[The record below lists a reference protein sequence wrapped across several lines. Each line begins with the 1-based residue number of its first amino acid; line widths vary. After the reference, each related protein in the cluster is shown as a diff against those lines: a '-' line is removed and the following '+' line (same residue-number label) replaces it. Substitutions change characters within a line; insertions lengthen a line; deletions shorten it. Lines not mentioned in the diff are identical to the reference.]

1 MPGKIV
7 ILNGTSS
14 AGKTTLAAALR
25 DVLEEPYLH
34 LGIDVFA
41 DALPPG
47 FRGTVPPADQG
58 ILFVS
63 PVDAAASGL
72 EIVIGPFFDDVV
84 AGMHRSWAALA
95 RCGVNLI
102 ADHWLWRQSWLE
114 DSVAALDGLPVLLVG
129 LRCPLE
135 VAEQRERER
144 QDRPLGA
151 ARAVFTAIHDPGIYD
166 LEIDTS
172 VIAPRDGALSI
183 KRLLAEGSF
192 PDALVR
198 LRSRF
203 SEHRVRA
210 EVDRTPNGN

>member
-1 MPGKIV
+1 M

-14 AGKTTLAAALR
+14 AGKTTLAAALHE
-25 DVLEEPYLH
+25 VLDDPYIH

-47 FRGTVPPADQG
+47 LRGTVPPADQG
-58 ILFVS
+58 ILFVPPADS
-63 PVDAAASGL
+63 NAEGL
-72 EIVIGPFFDDVV
+72 EIVIGPIFDDVV

-95 RCGVNLI
+95 RSGVNLI
-102 ADHWLWRQSWLE
+102 ADHWLWRRTWLE
-114 DSVAALDGLPVLLVG
+114 DFVVALGDLPVLLVG

-144 QDRPLGA
+144 GDRPWGA
-151 ARAVFTAIHDPGIYD
+151 ARAVFATIHDIGIYD

-172 VIAPRDGALSI
+172 VTRPYDGAVSI
-183 KRLLAEGSF
+183 KRRLAEGPL

-198 LRSRF
+198 IKSKF
-203 SEHRVRA
+203 S
-210 EVDRTPNGN
+210 G